1 MSDGDRIDALAAQV
15 EALTGLVGQL
25 VAPEMQPAPVA
36 ASEPAVAPVDDDG
49 NPDIYDPIKEK
60 AEIRVAQE
68 RLEAVMHDANDLCA
82 QLLPLILNA
91 RDLSTFG
98 WMKDVLGQTDAQL
111 VQGLLKASIVR
122 ERVNERE
129 AKGGGGAS
137 SKNREALAER
147 L

>member
-1 MSDGDRIDALAAQV
+1 MSENDRIDALAAQV

-25 VAPEMQPAPVA
+25 IAPEMEPDLVA
-36 ASEPAVAPVDDDG
+36 VSEPAITPVEDG
-49 NPDIYDPIKEK
+49 NPDIYDPIKEM
-60 AEIRVAQE
+60 AEIRASQNE
-68 RLEAVMHDANDLCA
+68 LAATMEEANDLCS

-91 RDLSTFG
+91 RDLSTFE
-98 WMKDVLGQTDAQL
+98 WMKGALDQTDAQL
-111 VQGLLKASIVR
+111 VQGLLKAAIVR

-137 SKNREALAER
+137 SKNRQALAER